1 MSYEPTI
8 WRTGD
13 TVTAEKLNKIEQA
26 IVADNTA
33 IEGKVGRD
41 EFDTEIA
48 TLESKV
54 GSPLI
59 ASTVSEMTETD
70 RVYVYT
76 GSETGYT
83 SGNWYYY
90 DGTAWTSGGVYNAV
104 AIETDT
110 TLSVSGKAADAK
122 KVGDELADVKED
134 LTSATEDIEQLFT
147 GVEILD
153 ATVIAGS
160 TNTDVTNNN
169 DGTYT
174 IGTTDYGNTAF
185 GSAIT
190 LKAGCTYYLYGVP
203 QGIAYLF
210 PSTSSTSA
218 SYNNRIFENTG
229 STPKRFYTDTDVTV
243 YVGYRIAAK
252 PDATITISPSLI
264 RSIPVERYFKHNIAF
279 FGDSV
284 MWGQDGA
291 ESTRTQTPWPIPD
304 TVSNILGVGVKNYG
318 VSGQGY
324 MPTTASPTPAYGTIS
339 NVDLSDFDTV
349 VLSYGVND
357 GFSELGSWDSDDENT
372 IMGQFHKIVN
382 YIYTQSPT
390 MRIIVFAPINGKNIG
405 TFPDYWY
412 GPRNHQLGYVSRRI
426 LSDTLKQACDYY
438 WIPYIEMYDGPIKP
452 NNISLFLPDGVHPS
466 NDCYKQL
473 GEWYAA
479 KIRGVM

>member
-134 LTSATEDIEQLFT
+134 LNIFRPTATAEDVGKALIVKSVADGVPTEFEYGEAGGGSGDTDKTLTESDIPADADVTGRYIRAILNLLKGATYDQSKVANAEHVIDMLDIEIQGIYTLSAPLVCDADQFIDTGFSVASAEDYGYANDWYILLDAKLDAVSKILGNSVWWFERQSSGANNSMLVVRQTYNFEGKIGGQVLGNRFKYVIAYDHTTHRITAHGVNNNTLISVTPDVNVPSAWGPLMVGGSTAESFKGTIYQLDVRLGT
-147 GVEILD
+147 LTESEIKAYLGVE
-153 ATVIAGS
+153 
-160 TNTDVTNNN
+160 
-169 DGTYT
+169 
-174 IGTTDYGNTAF
+174 
-185 GSAIT
+185 
-190 LKAGCTYYLYGVP
+190 
-203 QGIAYLF
+203 
-210 PSTSSTSA
+210 
-218 SYNNRIFENTG
+218 
-229 STPKRFYTDTDVTV
+229 
-243 YVGYRIAAK
+243 
-252 PDATITISPSLI
+252 
-264 RSIPVERYFKHNIAF
+264 
-279 FGDSV
+279 
-284 MWGQDGA
+284 
-291 ESTRTQTPWPIPD
+291 
-304 TVSNILGVGVKNYG
+304 
-318 VSGQGY
+318 
-324 MPTTASPTPAYGTIS
+324 
-339 NVDLSDFDTV
+339 
-349 VLSYGVND
+349 
-357 GFSELGSWDSDDENT
+357 
-372 IMGQFHKIVN
+372 
-382 YIYTQSPT
+382 
-390 MRIIVFAPINGKNIG
+390 
-405 TFPDYWY
+405 
-412 GPRNHQLGYVSRRI
+412 
-426 LSDTLKQACDYY
+426 
-438 WIPYIEMYDGPIKP
+438 
-452 NNISLFLPDGVHPS
+452 
-466 NDCYKQL
+466 
-473 GEWYAA
+473 
-479 KIRGVM
+479 